1 MQQRPLVF
9 VSVTC
14 VSGSVNYHSLCDWP
28 NHSTVDIHLLSIN
41 PPVVWQV
48 TVEEQPG
55 SNTEAARRHTVA
67 HTELRTTV
75 MERSIRADSGRAQAG
90 TL

>member
-48 TVEEQPG
+48 TVEEPTFFSVEFVEWMKLKIKKVDGIFIFFKCQN
-55 SNTEAARRHTVA
+55 S
-67 HTELRTTV
+67 L
-75 MERSIRADSGRAQAG
+75 
-90 TL
+90 L